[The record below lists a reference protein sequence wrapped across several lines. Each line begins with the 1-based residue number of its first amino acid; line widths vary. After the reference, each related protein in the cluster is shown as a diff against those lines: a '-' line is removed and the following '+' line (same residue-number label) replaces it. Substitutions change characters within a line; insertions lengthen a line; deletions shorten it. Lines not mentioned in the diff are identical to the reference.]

1 MKRRDGALEPMQQSL
16 LYQLLETE
24 LGGVMVYEAALTCAV
39 NEQLKEEWTEY
50 LAQTR
55 RHVEIAR
62 DLLTKLGLDPEA
74 EVPGRKVLQLKA
86 EALVKAMQLAVGEG
100 EPAAAELVACECV
113 VDAETKDHL
122 NWHLLELVAQKAP
135 KELAEPMKA
144 ALDEVE
150 DEEDQH
156 LYHTKGW
163 ARELWLQAMG
173 IPAVI
178 PPPEEVKAVTT
189 AIGAAR
195 AEQARSSMRPHH

>member
-1 MKRRDGALEPMQQSL
+1 MKRKDGALDPMQQAL

-39 NEQLKEEWTEY
+39 NEQLKEEWHEY
-50 LAQTR
+50 LEQTR

-86 EALVKAMQLAVGEG
+86 DALVKAMKLSAEEG
-100 EPAAAELVACECV
+100 EPVAAELVACECV
-113 VDAETKDHL
+113 VEAETKDHL
-122 NWHLLELVAQKAP
+122 NWHLLKLVAQQVP
-135 KELAEPMKA
+135 KELAEEMKA

-150 DEEDQH
+150 DEEDHH

-163 ARELWLQAMG
+163 ARELWLEAMG

-178 PPPEEVKAVTT
+178 PPPEEVKDVTT

>member
-1 MKRRDGALEPMQQSL
+1 MKRKDGALDQMQQSL

-39 NEQLKEEWTEY
+39 NEQLKEEWHEY

-86 EALVKAMQLAVGEG
+86 EALVKAMKLAVGEG

-135 KELAEPMKA
+135 RELAEQMKA

-178 PPPEEVKAVTT
+178 PPPEEVKSVTT